1 MCSSCRVSDF
11 LELVT
16 RKYLCLCHFQRIFTK
31 SSSQTFVQ
39 SNHYKHPALF
49 MRLLMSPIVQEWVH
63 FKKASVRC
71 LCIVEQLNCWYFNLG
86 NGIWK
91 RRIMTE
97 HEQHRLLFNLLE
109 PTADDREQHMW
120 SQSTRPACSAC
131 FSLLFCALLCFSLL
145 FSALLCFSTYSALLL
160 ALLSSA

>member
-1 MCSSCRVSDF
+1 
-11 LELVT
+11 
-16 RKYLCLCHFQRIFTK
+16 
-31 SSSQTFVQ
+31 
-39 SNHYKHPALF
+39 
-49 MRLLMSPIVQEWVH
+49 
-63 FKKASVRC
+63 
-71 LCIVEQLNCWYFNLG
+71 
-86 NGIWK
+86 
-91 RRIMTE
+91 MTE